1 MSLLPADVLLIPGA
15 SFAALCLTTNEVAWH
30 DVDGIR
36 TGTPEE
42 FLSGRSAEIL
52 RLPESLQKHAGAAF
66 PASIDPRHAS
76 IPEREFT
83 AFLTAGQR
91 ADRDEAI
98 PFILEAAHSQIGINF
113 LSEAATSA
121 QHEAAAV
128 IFVLNS
134 LRCVECCHGVIPHS
148 GLSCADL
155 RAGSFLKS

>member
-1 MSLLPADVLLIPGA
+1 MSLLPTDILLVPGP
-15 SFAALCLTTNEVAWH
+15 SFAALCMAANEVAWH
-30 DVDGIR
+30 DVNGIR
-36 TGTPEE
+36 CGTPEE
-42 FLSGRSAEIL
+42 FAAGRAVEIL
-52 RLPESLQKHAGAAF
+52 RLPEILQKHAGAAF
-66 PASIDPRHAS
+66 PASLDPRHAS

-91 ADRDEAI
+91 AHHDEAI

-113 LSEAATSA
+113 LSETATPA

-128 IFVLNS
+128 IFILNS

-155 RAGSFLKS
+155 RAGSFLKL